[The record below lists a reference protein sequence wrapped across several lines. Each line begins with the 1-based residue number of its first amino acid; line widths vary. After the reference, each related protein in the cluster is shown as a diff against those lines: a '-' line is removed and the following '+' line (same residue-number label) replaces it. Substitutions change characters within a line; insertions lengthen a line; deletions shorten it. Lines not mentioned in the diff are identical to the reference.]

1 MELVRMGELAVS
13 DREGEQ
19 LVSMGLGSCVGL
31 IIRDRRGVCA
41 GLAHVVLPGDD
52 DVLPPATDAP
62 AKFADPAVEL
72 LVARLGRLGTPVH
85 RLEAA
90 LVGGASMFA
99 FDSGLEIGARNVEA
113 VRRALAARRIAVQA
127 EQTGGSAGRTVRVW
141 VGGPCEARE
150 AGRQPVTLLRA
161 PMGTTLKAA

>member
-13 DREGEQ
+13 ALEGEE

-31 IIRDRRGVCA
+31 VIRDRRGTCA

-52 DVLPPATDAP
+52 DVVSPATNAP

-72 LVARLGRLGTPVH
+72 LVARLTALGAPGH

-90 LVGGASMFA
+90 LVGGASMFS
-99 FDSGLEIGARNVEA
+99 FGGGLEIGARNVQA
-113 VRRALAARRIAVQA
+113 VRRALTARRIKVAA

-141 VGGPCEARE
+141 VGGPCEARDAGGE
-150 AGRQPVTLLRA
+150 AVTLLSGPA
-161 PMGTTLKAA
+161 VATLKAA